1 MIPQRIELRTH
12 PYQKYALPIKLRNQI
27 SFYYKIYYILN
38 KFKFLLNMNT
48 KLTRALRLELRKWS
62 LKLQILPLNYA
73 LYIVIILLMIKL
85 YLFKFMKFKSE
96 KRWFEHPG
104 A

>member
-1 MIPQRIELRTH
+1 
-12 PYQKYALPIKLRNQI
+12 
-27 SFYYKIYYILN
+27 
-38 KFKFLLNMNT
+38 
-48 KLTRALRLELRKWS
+48 
-62 LKLQILPLNYA
+62 
-73 LYIVIILLMIKL
+73 LLMIKL